1 MVYTKW
7 ENLNKTGDMDVG
19 QIGFH
24 HNKAV
29 HIATVDR
36 KNPEIIKRLEKTRQ
50 EVEIDYRRE
59 REMRDKREAD
69 GKKKA
74 AKEEQERLKQDLLKK
89 DEEMRIRS
97 YADVFTP
104 EKMAAQPKDGNDSD
118 DFM

>member
-1 MVYTKW
+1 
-7 ENLNKTGDMDVG
+7 MDVG

-24 HNKAV
+24 QHKAV
-29 HIATVDR
+29 HIVTVDR

-50 EVEIDYRRE
+50 EVEIDYRKE
-59 REMRDKREAD
+59 REARDKREAD
-69 GKKKA
+69 AKKQTM
-74 AKEEQERLKQDLLKK
+74 KEEQERLRQEQLKR
-89 DEEMRIRS
+89 EEENRIRS